1 MVRYDYGWKNFMMHA
16 KVKSFI
22 LIALG
27 FGLLASLPASA
38 QQKGNAL
45 PGKAGLQGKWY
56 LEPVLASD
64 TAAGRVPVIIFD
76 VAHGHFSGNTGC
88 NSMRGSFRAS
98 DSTITF
104 DERIISTKMMCV
116 GYNEDAF
123 LKNLIRSDG
132 YKIQNGKLILMVEGG
147 EISRWTRKPTKSKKL
162 LRT

>member
-1 MVRYDYGWKNFMMHA
+1 MVRYDYGWKIFMTNT

-22 LIALG
+22 FIALG
-27 FGLLASLPASA
+27 FALLLSLRVDA

-45 PGKAGLQGKWY
+45 PGKAGLAGKWY

-64 TAAGRVPVIIFD
+64 TAAGRVPVIVFD

-88 NSMRGSFRAS
+88 NSMRGGFKAT
-98 DSTITF
+98 DSSIVF
-104 DERIISTKMMCV
+104 DERVITTKMMCV

-123 LKNLIRSDG
+123 LKNLIRCDA

-147 EISRWTRKPTKSKKL
+147 EISRWTRKLSRPKKTG
-162 LRT
+162 RT

>member
-1 MVRYDYGWKNFMMHA
+1 MMHT

-27 FGLLASLPASA
+27 FALLVSLQASA

-76 VAHGHFSGNTGC
+76 LAHGHFSGNTGC
-88 NSMRGSFRAS
+88 NSMRGSFRVS

-104 DERIISTKMMCV
+104 DERVITTKMMCV

-132 YKIQNGKLILMVEGG
+132 YKIQNGKLILTVEGG
-147 EISRWTRKPTKSKKL
+147 EISRWTRQVAKPKKI